1 MNIMTRQ
8 ETLSVKEK
16 IQNLREKHQHIFD
29 NNNMPGAL
37 FFPKMAYRPR
47 GKDELYIS
55 FFASELKRES
65 RIYTEFISS
74 EYYPEDS
81 NRTLWMWN
89 YNPHWEE
96 EYETT
101 EPNSAG
107 QVRYLV
113 PVSELIKVQE
123 AVKTEQKDSFTF
135 LGDSIV
141 QDIPLTEM
149 TVRDLAAIMTGKPVS
164 KKEWLNKII
173 TQK

>member
-1 MNIMTRQ
+1 MSITIRS

-16 IQNLREKHQHIFD
+16 IQNLREKHQHIFER
-29 NNNMPGAL
+29 NNMPGAL
-37 FFPKMAYRPR
+37 FFPKMAYRPK

-65 RIYTEFISS
+65 TIYTEFVSN

-81 NRTLWMWN
+81 NRTLWMWS

-96 EYETT
+96 EYEKT
-101 EPNSAG
+101 EANSLG

-113 PVSELIKVQE
+113 PVSEL
-123 AVKTEQKDSFTF
+123 VKISDVVRTEEKDSFDF
-135 LGDSIV
+135 LGETLIEDASFD
-141 QDIPLTEM
+141 QM
-149 TVRDLAAIMTGKPVS
+149 TIRDLAAIMTGKPVS
-164 KKEWLNKII
+164 KKEWLNKLI

>member
-1 MNIMTRQ
+1 MSITIRQ
-8 ETLSVKEK
+8 DGLSAKEK

-65 RIYTEFISS
+65 RIYTEFVSS

-96 EYETT
+96 EYEPT

-123 AVKTEQKDSFTF
+123 VPKTEQKDSFTF

-164 KKEWLNKII
+164 NKEWLNKII